1 MSLNIRNIKCLSHV
15 KRVLLSIFFT
25 CLKNFFICN
34 FLINRVLEDL
44 ARTLK
49 LFVWQLM
56 HMVRKSQNQGK
67 EITEGMYQELFVL
80 FAKTFNL
87 HIL

>member
-1 MSLNIRNIKCLSHV
+1 M
-15 KRVLLSIFFT
+15 
-25 CLKNFFICN
+25 
-34 FLINRVLEDL
+34 LEDL
-44 ARTLK
+44 ARKLK

-56 HMVRKSQNQGK
+56 HMVRKSQNPGK